1 VLMLSYLLATG
12 ITTGALYALVAL
24 GIVIVYKATE
34 VVNLA
39 HGELFMMGGFLAYTF
54 HVMFR
59 MSYVSSLIL
68 AVAGSFVIG
77 LLTERIAYR
86 PLMKEGLVSVLLATI
101 GVSFILK
108 GIARYL
114 WGGKG
119 DYLAFPPLVSPEPV
133 RIAGIMVM
141 SQQLVV
147 LGAALVVMLVFVA
160 FFKVTRAGKWMQATA
175 SNPKAATLVGIR
187 VGQVYMYTFAVGAAV
202 AGAAAVLMAPLTLL
216 YPDIGFVLF
225 IKGFAA
231 AVLGGLASIPGAI
244 LGGLLVG
251 VLEQLAAG
259 FIHTTFQD
267 VSAFI
272 VIVLVLIF
280 LPTGILGAR
289 GARKI

>member
-1 VLMLSYLLATG
+1 MLMWSYLLATG
-12 ITTGALYALVAL
+12 ITTGALYALVAV

-39 HGELFMMGGFLAYTF
+39 HGELFMVGGFLAYTF

-59 MSYVSSLIL
+59 LPYVPSLLL
-68 AVAGSFVIG
+68 AVGGAFVIG
-77 LLTERIAYR
+77 VLTDRIAYR

-119 DYLAFPPLVSPEPV
+119 DYLAFPPLVSPEPIRV
-133 RIAGIMVM
+133 GNVMVM

-147 LGAALVVMLVFVA
+147 LAAALVVMLVFFV
-160 FFKVTRAGKWMQATA
+160 FFKATRAGKWMQATA

-187 VGQVYMYTFAVGAAV
+187 VSQVYMYTFAVGAAV

-225 IKGFAA
+225 VKGFAA
-231 AVLGGLASIPGAI
+231 AVLGGLTSVPGAI

-251 VLEQLAAG
+251 VLEQLTAG
-259 FIHTTFQD
+259 FIHTTLQD

-272 VIVLVLIF
+272 VIMFALIF

-289 GARKI
+289 GIRKI

>member
-1 VLMLSYLLATG
+1 MLVFSYLLATG

-39 HGELFMMGGFLAYTF
+39 HGELFMIGGFLAYTF
-54 HVMFR
+54 HVMGGVP
-59 MSYVSSLIL
+59 YIPSLLL
-68 AVAGSFVIG
+68 AVGGAFVIG
-77 LLTERIAYR
+77 ILTDRIAYR
-86 PLMKEGLVSVLLATI
+86 PLMKQGLVSVLLATI

-108 GIARYL
+108 GIARVI

-119 DYLAFPPLVSPEPV
+119 DYLAFPPLVSPEPIRV
-133 RIAGIMVM
+133 GNIMVM

-147 LGAALVVMLVFVA
+147 LAAAIVVMLVFAV
-160 FFKVTRAGKWMQATA
+160 FFKTTRAGKWMQATA

-187 VGQVYMYTFAVGAAV
+187 INRVYMYTFGVGAAV

-216 YPDIGFVLF
+216 YPDMGFGLF

-231 AVLGGLASIPGAI
+231 AVLGGLTSVPGAI
-244 LGGLLVG
+244 VGGLLVG
-251 VLEQLAAG
+251 LLEQLAAG
-259 FIHTTFQD
+259 FLHTKFQD

-272 VIVLVLIF
+272 VIMFALIF

-289 GARKI
+289 GIRKI

>member
-1 VLMLSYLLATG
+1 MLVFSYLLATG

-39 HGELFMMGGFLAYTF
+39 HGELFMIGGFLAYTF
-54 HVMFR
+54 HVMGGV
-59 MSYVSSLIL
+59 SYIPSLLL
-68 AVAGSFVIG
+68 AVGGAFVIG
-77 LLTERIAYR
+77 ILTDRIAYR
-86 PLMKEGLVSVLLATI
+86 PLMKQGLVSVLLATI

-108 GIARYL
+108 GIARVI
-114 WGGKG
+114 WGGRG
-119 DYLAFPPLVSPEPV
+119 DYLAFPPLVSPEPIRV
-133 RIAGIMVM
+133 GNIMVM

-147 LGAALVVMLVFVA
+147 LAAAIVVMLVFAV
-160 FFKVTRAGKWMQATA
+160 FFKTTRAGKWMQATA

-187 VGQVYMYTFAVGAAV
+187 INRVYMYTFGVGAAV

-216 YPDIGFVLF
+216 YPDIGFGLF

-231 AVLGGLASIPGAI
+231 AVLGGLTSVPGAI
-244 LGGLLVG
+244 VGGLLVG
-251 VLEQLAAG
+251 LLEQLAAG
-259 FIHTTFQD
+259 FLHTKLQD

-272 VIVLVLIF
+272 VIMFALVF

-289 GARKI
+289 GIRKI

>member
-1 VLMLSYLLATG
+1 MLLFSYLLATG
-12 ITTGALYALVAL
+12 ITTGALYALVAV
-24 GIVIVYKATE
+24 GIVVVYKATE

-54 HVMFR
+54 HVMGGLP
-59 MSYVSSLIL
+59 YAPSLLL
-68 AVAGSFVIG
+68 AVGCAFAIG
-77 LLTERIAYR
+77 ILTDRIAYR

-101 GVSFILK
+101 GFSFILK
-108 GIARYL
+108 GIARFV

-133 RIAGIMVM
+133 RLGNIMVM

-147 LGAALVVMLVFVA
+147 LGAAFAVMVVFAL
-160 FFKVTRAGKWMQATA
+160 FFKATRAGKWMQATA
-175 SNPKAATLVGIR
+175 SNSRAATLVGIR

-225 IKGFAA
+225 VKGFAA
-231 AVLGGLASIPGAI
+231 AVLGGLTSVPGAI
-244 LGGLLVG
+244 VGGLLVG
-251 VLEQLAAG
+251 VLEQFTAG
-259 FIHTTFQD
+259 FIHTKVQD
-267 VSAFI
+267 VSAFV
-272 VIVLVLIF
+272 VIMFALIF

-289 GARKI
+289 GVRKI